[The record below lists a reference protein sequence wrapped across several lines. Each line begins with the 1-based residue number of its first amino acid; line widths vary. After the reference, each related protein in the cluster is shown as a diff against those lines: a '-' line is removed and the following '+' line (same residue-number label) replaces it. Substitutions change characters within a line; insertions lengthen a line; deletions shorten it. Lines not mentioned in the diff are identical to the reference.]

1 MLADAVAELWSD
13 GIHIMSTYNALFVRK
28 KGTDKQTRTAMLS
41 VYPKAKL
48 EVSGSFVGGVLS
60 DTEWEASE
68 TKLAALSAKLATDV
82 FWVTYQ
88 NTVGSFI
95 YHHWHNGVHLRTL
108 MYGCLK
114 EGKWDKVE
122 GQAEPWEKECF
133 WDKESLK
140 MCLEEA
146 KSDAE
151 RKRITKL
158 WKDGVLIKGSAL
170 PVAGDDVAVNAV
182 MEHYEFGWFAED
194 AV

>member
-1 MLADAVAELWSD
+1 
-13 GIHIMSTYNALFVRK
+13 
-28 KGTDKQTRTAMLS
+28 
-41 VYPKAKL
+41 
-48 EVSGSFVGGVLS
+48 
-60 DTEWEASE
+60 
-68 TKLAALSAKLATDV
+68 
-82 FWVTYQ
+82 
-88 NTVGSFI
+88 
-95 YHHWHNGVHLRTL
+95 
-108 MYGCLK
+108 
-114 EGKWDKVE
+114 
-122 GQAEPWEKECF
+122 
-133 WDKESLK
+133 